1 MLLSF
6 PELVEGEFVYST
18 GFDKPSL
25 TINKLTLT
33 IYFDPAFIFTKSIIF
48 FISSAVTFLPA
59 LPQLVLS

>member
-6 PELVEGEFVYST
+6 PEFVKGGFENGI
-18 GFDKPSL
+18 GFDKLTL

-33 IYFDPAFIFTKSIIF
+33 IYFDPAFIFTKSMIF